1 VGGPL
6 PGVFTSFRVEREKR
20 KRNKKKRTDGRTGV
34 WKYQQH
40 REQVVVGSSK
50 APGATST
57 TRRRKK
63 KTKLQKEK

>member
-1 VGGPL
+1 VGPC
-6 PGVFTSFRVEREKR
+6 PVFSRASEWREK
-20 KRNKKKRTDGRTGV
+20 KEKEIKKGRTGV

-57 TRRRKK
+57 TRGRRKK
-63 KTKLQKEK
+63 KKNYKKRKN

>member
-20 KRNKKKRTDGRTGV
+20 KRNKKRTDGRLEISTASGTSCRRLV
-34 WKYQQH
+34 
-40 REQVVVGSSK
+40 E
-50 APGATST
+50 GA
-57 TRRRKK
+57 RRHINNKRKEKK